1 MKSNLDIVWVLGCSV
16 LVFIMQAGFCCL
28 ETGMVRSKNSINVAV
43 KNILD
48 FSVSSL
54 LFWMFGFCLMFG
66 IDFSDMDKNSSLF
79 FFHTGDNR
87 IISFFI
93 FQMFFCGTAVTIIS
107 GAVAERLRLFGYLFI
122 ALIISGIVYPV
133 FGNWAWGGSLGNEPL
148 GWLSQLGFFD
158 YAGSTVVH
166 SIGAWAALAIVII
179 IGPRTGWKKESK
191 HIVKG
196 NNYPVAI
203 LGLFLLAFGWLGF
216 NGGSSFEFNGQ
227 IPSVF
232 LNTILAGCCGCLSAF
247 LGSCHFYNGKSKV
260 DLLINGTIA
269 GFVGI
274 TASANSVSPIE
285 AQIIGFISGIIVI
298 FGERFIRS
306 LGIDD
311 VVGVISCHGFA
322 GIWGTLSVALFGDSS
337 NWINNTDRIE
347 QLFIQ
352 IIGVVVCFLWSFGLT
367 YVLASFFNKIFPLRV
382 CMEDEYKGLNVSE
395 HGASTEILNLLEDM
409 EKKSTGD
416 YSNKVFVEPFTE
428 IGQIAQKYNQV
439 IEKIKKREK
448 QLQISAIESRSVIDT
463 AFDAFISA
471 DSLGIIKKWNKRA
484 EEIFGWSEEEALG
497 RGFHSL
503 IVPEKYRED
512 CRLGIE
518 RAVNLVGV
526 TKAKQKMEFMALH
539 KDHREIPVEISI
551 SPLVSGD
558 KILFNAFIS
567 DITERRNL
575 QIQLNHVQKLESI
588 GQLAAGIAHEINTP
602 LQFIGDNTR
611 FIQDSMEELIPLINE
626 YQILNGNPE
635 NEKLSMVLK
644 QLEERYEEKD
654 VGFLL
659 QEIPDAIEQSLEGIG
674 RVTKIVGAM
683 KEFSHPGMSEK
694 KLNDINKAIETT
706 INVSRNEWKYVAELD
721 TDLASDLPLTPCYLN
736 DINQVI
742 LNLIVNGAHSIKD
755 KLNES
760 ENDKGK
766 IAISSRMKGD
776 NVEIRIADTGM
787 GIPEEIRPKIFDPF
801 FTTKEVGRGTG
812 QGLSIAHTIVVKKHQ
827 GTIDFET
834 EVGKGTIFT
843 IRLPIN
849 KENI

>member
-216 NGGSSFEFNGQ
+216 NCGSSFEFNGKT
-227 IPSVF
+227 PSVF

-260 DLLINGTIA
+260 DLLINGTIG
-269 GFVGI
+269 GF
-274 TASANSVSPIE
+274 
-285 AQIIGFISGIIVI
+285 
-298 FGERFIRS
+298 
-306 LGIDD
+306 
-311 VVGVISCHGFA
+311 VGVISCHGFA
-322 GIWGTLSVALFGDSS
+322 GIWGTLSVALFGDPS

-352 IIGVVVCFLWSFGLT
+352 IIGVVVCFLWAFGLT
-367 YVLASFFNKIFPLRV
+367 YVLGSFFNKIFPLRV
-382 CMEDEYKGLNVSE
+382 CIEDEYKGLNVSE

-409 EKKSTGD
+409 EKK
-416 YSNKVFVEPFTE
+416 V
-428 IGQIAQKYNQV
+428 
-439 IEKIKKREK
+439 
-448 QLQISAIESRSVIDT
+448 
-463 AFDAFISA
+463 
-471 DSLGIIKKWNKRA
+471 
-484 EEIFGWSEEEALG
+484 
-497 RGFHSL
+497 
-503 IVPEKYRED
+503 
-512 CRLGIE
+512 
-518 RAVNLVGV
+518 
-526 TKAKQKMEFMALH
+526 
-539 KDHREIPVEISI
+539 REI
-551 SPLVSGD
+551 
-558 KILFNAFIS
+558 ILI
-567 DITERRNL
+567 
-575 QIQLNHVQKLESI
+575 
-588 GQLAAGIAHEINTP
+588 
-602 LQFIGDNTR
+602 
-611 FIQDSMEELIPLINE
+611 
-626 YQILNGNPE
+626 
-635 NEKLSMVLK
+635 
-644 QLEERYEEKD
+644 
-654 VGFLL
+654 
-659 QEIPDAIEQSLEGIG
+659 
-674 RVTKIVGAM
+674 
-683 KEFSHPGMSEK
+683 
-694 KLNDINKAIETT
+694 
-706 INVSRNEWKYVAELD
+706 KY
-721 TDLASDLPLTPCYLN
+721 S
-736 DINQVI
+736 
-742 LNLIVNGAHSIKD
+742 
-755 KLNES
+755 
-760 ENDKGK
+760 
-766 IAISSRMKGD
+766 
-776 NVEIRIADTGM
+776 
-787 GIPEEIRPKIFDPF
+787 
-801 FTTKEVGRGTG
+801 
-812 QGLSIAHTIVVKKHQ
+812 
-827 GTIDFET
+827 
-834 EVGKGTIFT
+834 
-843 IRLPIN
+843 
-849 KENI
+849 

>member
-1 MKSNLDIVWVLGCSV
+1 MIFV
-16 LVFIMQAGFCCL
+16 QTEFCCL
-28 ETGMVRSKNSINVAV
+28 ETEISRSKNSINVAV

-66 IDFSDMDKNSSLF
+66 FGFSDMDKNSSLF
-79 FFHTGDNR
+79 FFQTDDKWIN
-87 IISFFI
+87 SFFV
-93 FQMFFCGTAVTIIS
+93 FQMLFCGTAVTIIS
-107 GAVAERLRLFGYLFI
+107 GAVAERLRLLGYLFI
-122 ALIISGIVYPV
+122 TFIISGIVYPV
-133 FGNWAWGGSLGNEPL
+133 FGNWAWGGSPGNEPL
-148 GWLSQLGFFD
+148 GWLSKLGFFD

-179 IGPRTGWKKESK
+179 IGPRTGWKKESN

-203 LGLFLLAFGWLGF
+203 IGLFLLAFGWLGF
-216 NGGSSFEFNGQ
+216 NAGSSFEFNGQ
-227 IPSVF
+227 TPLVF
-232 LNTILAGCCGCLSAF
+232 LNTILAGVCGCLSAF

-260 DLLINGTIA
+260 DLLIIGTIS

-298 FGERFIRS
+298 LGERFIRS

-367 YVLASFFNKIFPLRV
+367 YVLASFFNKFFPLRV

-439 IEKIKKREK
+439 IEKIKKREN
-448 QLQISAIESRSVIDT
+448 QLQISAMESRSVIDT
-463 AFDAFISA
+463 AFDAFIST
-471 DSLGIIKKWNKRA
+471 DSSGIIKKWNQRA
-484 EEIFGWSEEEALG
+484 EEIFGWSEEEVLG
-497 RGFHSL
+497 RGIDSL
-503 IVPEKYRED
+503 IVPERYRKDLRFSIEGAED
-512 CRLGIE
+512 FSGF
-518 RAVNLVGV
+518 
-526 TKAKQKMEFMALH
+526 TKAKNKIECMVFN
-539 KDHREIPVEISI
+539 KDRHEIPVEISI
-551 SPLVSGD
+551 SPLLNGE
-558 KILFNAFIS
+558 KITFNTFIS

-602 LQFIGDNTR
+602 LQYVGDNTR
-611 FIQDSMEELIPLINE
+611 FIQDSMKELIPLMKE
-626 YQILNGNPE
+626 YHVLSENPE
-635 NEKLSMVLK
+635 SEKLSLILK
-644 QLEERYEEKD
+644 QLEERYEEND
-654 VGFLL
+654 VGYLL
-659 QEIPDAIEQSLEGIG
+659 DEIPDAIEQSLEGIN

-694 KLNDINKAIETT
+694 KMNNINKAIETT
-706 INVSRNEWKYVAELD
+706 INVSRNEWKYVAEIE
-721 TDLASDLPLTPCYLN
+721 TELATDLPLIPCYLN
-736 DINQVI
+736 DINQVV
-742 LNLIVNGAHSIKD
+742 LNLIVNAAHAIKD
-755 KLNES
+755 KLSES
-760 ENDKGK
+760 ENNLGK
-766 IAISSRMKGD
+766 ITISSRMMGD
-776 NVEIRIADTGM
+776 SVEIRISDTGM
-787 GIPEEIRPKIFDPF
+787 GIPEEIRPRIFDPF
-801 FTTKEVGRGTG
+801 FTTKEVGLGTG
-812 QGLSIAHTIVVKKHQ
+812 QGLSIAHTIIVKKHQ

-834 EVGKGTIFT
+834 EAGEGTTFI
-843 IRLPIN
+843 IRLPLESI
-849 KENI
+849 